1 MKSTKNGQKKYVM
14 SHLFFLLI
22 IEFKFFKYKKK
33 REKNNKNEGCHIFQG
48 QNA

>member
-1 MKSTKNGQKKYVM
+1 M

-33 REKNNKNEGCHIFQG
+33 KKKREKNNKNEGCHIFWG

>member
-1 MKSTKNGQKKYVM
+1 M

-33 REKNNKNEGCHIFQG
+33 QKKREKNNKNVGCHIFWG